1 MVDVPLSHTEAVER
15 DAVSQ
20 NGAGTGAG
28 GQEAAWEKAMSLSAE
43 SANAPEAL
51 HAVFVLVKATAMP
64 RFQGH
69 RGLNEMI

>member
-51 HAVFVLVKATAMP
+51 HALCLRVGESDSHAPLPGSPGIK
-64 RFQGH
+64 
-69 RGLNEMI
+69 